1 MLTRAA
7 AAHREDSGPDVDP
20 ACGDVSWPVEIVS
33 ARAADRRTPT
43 VRIASCVVPASTR
56 MVGALRSATTR
67 HLRRWGVNPDG
78 GAFDLLVL
86 AVSELATN
94 AIRHGPRGDAVR
106 IAVTWGAYRGGAG
119 PDRVSVSVLDGGHGG
134 LRIRDAASDDDLPE
148 GQYGLPLLLRSGL
161 RIEPT
166 VLPAASGRGSGHL
179 VTAWTPVRARARAR
193 VCACPCWVHGYGIA
207 RCQGLI
213 AGTRRNVA
221 LFGGLPVACCPPCVG
236 ALRLSAPDDAVF
248 HDGSELSCQMPAE
261 QLVSAGSGSA
271 WRR

>member
-1 MLTRAA
+1 MLTGTASAR
-7 AAHREDSGPDVDP
+7 REGSGPEVDP
-20 ACGDVSWPVEIVS
+20 ACEDVSWPVEFVS
-33 ARAADRRTPT
+33 ARAADQRTPT
-43 VRIASCVVPASTR
+43 VRIASCVVSASPR
-56 MVGALRSATTR
+56 IVGELRSATTR

-78 GAFDLLVL
+78 GASDLLVL

-106 IAVTWGAYRGGAG
+106 IAVTWGVYRGGAG
-119 PDRVSVSVLDGGHGG
+119 PDRVSVSVLDGGRGG

-148 GQYGLPLLLRSGL
+148 GQYGLPLLLRCGL

-166 VLPAASGRGSGHL
+166 VLPAATGRGSCHL
-179 VTAWTPVRARARAR
+179 VTAWTPVRTRSRAR
-193 VCACPCWVHGYGIA
+193 VCACPCWVHGYGIT

-213 AGTRRNVA
+213 AGTRRSVA

-236 ALRLSAPDDAVF
+236 ALSLSAPDDVVF
-248 HDGSELSCQMPAE
+248 HDDSELSCQMPAG
-261 QLVSAGSGSA
+261 QLVSAGSGSI